1 MNRDE
6 LRPPNDG
13 VFFSGTIAV
22 AICVGTAIMAS
33 TSGWLS
39 NVAGIA
45 GAAAV
50 ALVGRLWYRQA
61 DLRYRKARFLAEEQ
75 DDTGNGTS

>member
-1 MNRDE
+1 
-6 LRPPNDG
+6 
-13 VFFSGTIAV
+13 
-22 AICVGTAIMAS
+22 MAS

-75 DDTGNGTS
+75 DGTGNGTS